1 MGILDDLKNQSDIQ
15 KADEA
20 SEAQR
25 QADLLKF
32 YQENLHPKMLKI
44 YTFLNE
50 LIEHLNY
57 IKTETDI
64 SYPVQSDGGMQA
76 FKQSDYKVTIDSANE
91 VKEINLRFYCN
102 LDEPLVIEMENA
114 ERIQRYV
121 EVLHSYRIDF
131 DRTDNKDS
139 DYDLIS
145 SKIKVNGPVPV
156 NVILQGDVETSS
168 IHLILSNFEKPGFS
182 KHTYK
187 ERHITEEFIDGLGK
201 FILRQN
207 PMFLKLDIADEHKDK
222 IRQNIQADLK
232 QRQEEIEEAERL
244 LALEE
249 AEKKE
254 KKSWKNIFKKT
265 D

>member
-1 MGILDDLKNQSDIQ
+1 MGVLDDLKNQSKVQ
-15 KADEA
+15 KAGEA
-20 SEAQR
+20 AEAQH

-32 YQENLHPKMLKI
+32 YQESLHPKMLRI

-50 LIEHLNY
+50 FTEHLNY
-57 IKTETDI
+57 IKTETEFP
-64 SYPVQSDGGMQA
+64 YPVQPDGGLQE

-91 VKEINLRFYCN
+91 VKEINLRFYCK
-102 LDEPLVIEMENA
+102 LDDPLVVEIENA
-114 ERIQRYV
+114 KHIQRYV
-121 EVLHSYRIDF
+121 DVLHSYRIDF
-131 DRTDNKDS
+131 DRTDNKDNN
-139 DYDLIS
+139 YDLIS
-145 SKIKVNGPVPV
+145 SIIKVNGPVPV

-168 IHLILSNFEKPGFS
+168 IHLILSNFEKPGVT

-207 PMFLKLDIADEHKDK
+207 PQFLKLDIEDEHKEK

-232 QRQEEIEEAERL
+232 QRQQEVEEADRLLKVEEEIEA
-244 LALEE
+244 
-249 AEKKE
+249 E
-254 KKSWKNIFKKT
+254 KKSWKNIFKKI